1 MPDDKASS
9 IRDSKARY
17 DYATK
22 QATGSL
28 FRAVTLSTDPGQKL
42 MFSNSLISITRAALI
57 QKMED
62 KIPDAAAIEQ
72 ILNSLLLSIARDWTA
87 NGMIDEPAMGE
98 LSKRCDLLFKSESMM
113 RYDLE
118 LFRDIRYC
126 DESLQHW
133 RKANQIYIS
142 NNNAWAIANDIL
154 SEVHKVILEI
164 IVRHNLMQFPKGEIF
179 NIDNQGATMSRLA
192 KIMQDS
198 GGDE

>member
-1 MPDDKASS
+1 MLDDKAPP
-9 IRDSKARY
+9 IRESKARY

-62 KIPDAAAIEQ
+62 KMPDAAAIEQ
-72 ILNSLLLSIARDWTA
+72 ILNSLLMSIARDWRE
-87 NGMIDEPAMGE
+87 NNMIDGETMEE
-98 LSKRCDLLFKSESMM
+98 LSKRCDTLFKSESMM

-133 RKANQIYIS
+133 RKANQIYIA
-142 NNNAWAIANDIL
+142 NNSAWALANDIL
-154 SEVHKVILEI
+154 SEVHKVVLEI

-192 KIMQDS
+192 KLMQDT
-198 GGDE
+198 GEE